1 MSKFSISQFFLCVF
15 FFAISLFCFAVAAND
30 SNHIMSDDDKVKNS
44 INSCN
49 DSHTLLVFS
58 ENDYFNIRE
67 KDANKKIFPASLVKI
82 MTAYL
87 TFEAIE
93 NKKLSLDQI
102 LKVSARGNFIS
113 YVNKVTTLH
122 LKIGDTI
129 TVKDALYG
137 MIIKSLN
144 GAAVTLS
151 ESVAGSEWEFAKM
164 MNNKSMELGMYNTN
178 FRNASGL
185 HDSNQYTTAYDLKKL
200 IISVKNDFPD
210 YYEIFGI
217 KEIEIFNK
225 KFKSHNDV
233 LLTYPGAEGM
243 KTGFTSISG
252 FNLIS
257 AAVRNDKR
265 VFSILLSCES
275 SNIRNKFTKDLLDG
289 AFVKIDSRQYK

>member
-1 MSKFSISQFFLCVF
+1 MLKFAISQFSLCVF
-15 FFAISLFCFAVAAND
+15 FVVISLFCFTVVAND
-30 SNHIMSDDDKVKNS
+30 SDHILANNDKVENS

-49 DSHTLLVFS
+49 DSHTLLVFL
-58 ENDYFNIRE
+58 ENDYLNIRE

-93 NKKLSLDQI
+93 NKQLSLDQI
-102 LKVSARGNFIS
+102 LTVSARGNSIS
-113 YVNKVTTLH
+113 YINKVTTLH
-122 LKIGDTI
+122 LKIGDNI

-137 MIIKSLN
+137 MIIKSFN

-151 ESVAGSEWEFAKM
+151 EAVASSEWEFAKM
-164 MNNKSMELGMYNTN
+164 MSNKSMELGMYNTN

-185 HDSNQYTTAYDLKKL
+185 HDYDQYTTAYDLKKL
-200 IISVKNDFPD
+200 IISIKNDFPD
-210 YYEIFGI
+210 YYKIFGI
-217 KEIEIFNK
+217 KEIEIFDK
-225 KFKSHNDV
+225 KFKSHNNV

-257 AAVRNDKR
+257 AAVKNNKR

-275 SNIRNKFTKDLLDG
+275 SDMRNKFTKDLLDD
-289 AFVKIDSRQYK
+289 AFVKIESRKYK